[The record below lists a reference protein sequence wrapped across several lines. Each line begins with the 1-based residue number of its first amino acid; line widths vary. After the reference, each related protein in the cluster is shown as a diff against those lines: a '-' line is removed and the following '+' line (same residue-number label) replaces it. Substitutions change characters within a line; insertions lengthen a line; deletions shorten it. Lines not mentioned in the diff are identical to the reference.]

1 MRKYLILMFATLLFV
16 GFSFPMNSKAAI
28 ADGTY
33 SVQYQVNKPG
43 SNSASMA
50 NDYFLKPAKLIVNNG
65 KMTMQLTIKKSG
77 WVTQFNPPGGAKVI
91 SANEAADQRMVQFSI
106 SNAHLTTIAM
116 KIDIEDIDY
125 HHAYSV
131 DFVFNTDALPE
142 AKAEEPKQ
150 QTTPAPAQTK
160 PATTPSTSGKTPTQS
175 SGSNTSSNKPA
186 TPTEKVTTE
195 SSNAQSTPVTTN
207 DDSTKSEEIEQ
218 STSTSTDIEQAEESE
233 AVENPETSDEL
244 PIMALLLL
252 IVATIVFIRT
262 KKTKT
267 YE

>member
-1 MRKYLILMFATLLFV
+1 MLFF
-16 GFSFPMNSKAAI
+16 GLCFPTNSKAAI

-33 SVQYQVNKPG
+33 SIQYQVNKPG
-43 SNSASMA
+43 SNSASIA
-50 NDYFLKPAKLIVNNG
+50 NDYFSKPAKLVVNNG
-65 KMTMQLTIKKSG
+65 KMTVQLTIKKSG

-91 SANEAADQRMVQFSI
+91 SANEATDQRTVEFSV
-106 SNAHLTTIAM
+106 SNPQLTTIGM
-116 KIDIEDIDY
+116 KIDIDDIDY

-150 QTTPAPAQTK
+150 QTTPAPAQIK
-160 PATTPSTSGKTPTQS
+160 PATTPATSEKTPTKS

-186 TPTEKVTTE
+186 TSTEKVTTE
-195 SSNAQSTPVTTN
+195 SSNTQSTPITTN

-218 STSTSTDIEQAEESE
+218 STSTSTEKEQAEESE

-244 PIMALLLL
+244 PIIALLPL

-262 KKTKT
+262 KKQKN
-267 YE
+267 